1 MDVMDARR
9 RELERAASLGDP
21 AARARAL
28 AERVRAGE
36 LSFDDVRLAARL
48 DDPTAAALAPCLEAW
63 GIDAWSMDARART
76 AEALLTGARSV
87 AVGPAPRPLV
97 EPAGD
102 TRQALR
108 DLYHEVQDGLDAAGL
123 GAWLDAHPGA
133 RLAPPSFRALATAP
147 GGAAPA
153 EDLWTLYAATR
164 LLDLLVARPGHE
176 VEALLALGAGLGA
189 SGLLWTRFHPFFHE
203 LVDVVPDDDDE
214 APPVLVD
221 VCWPALV
228 FGELLVLR
236 SGVVVRAGRRWL
248 DPRLVAEATLHF
260 TYRRA
265 GPRTED
271 PSMGSGSHS
280 QWGTAARRDYATPDA
295 LRFNVDGDAPLE
307 TDLEDGL
314 PVEAA
319 RELLVHRRFVR
330 TRHTRDVW
338 PYHWTLVAP
347 RTREDAGDR
356 LARELARG
364 EQGDPGPAPPG

>member
-1 MDVMDARR
+1 MTD
-9 RELERAASLGDP
+9 RAGG
-21 AARARAL
+21 RAL

-36 LSFDDVRLAARL
+36 VSREAVRLAASL
-48 DDPTAAALAPCLEAW
+48 DDPAATALAPCLEAW
-63 GIDAWSMDARART
+63 RVEPWSIEARART
-76 AEALLTGARSV
+76 AQALLEGGGGARSV
-87 AVGPAPRPLV
+87 PVGPPPRPPI
-97 EPAGD
+97 EPAPGAEE
-102 TRQALR
+102 ALR
-108 DLYHEVQDGLDAAGL
+108 GLYHELLDELDGAGVAA
-123 GAWLDAHPGA
+123 WVERQPDV
-133 RLAPPSFRALATAP
+133 RLAPPALRRLEDAPPRAACFD
-147 GGAAPA
+147 
-153 EDLWTLYAATR
+153 DLRTLYAATR

-189 SGLLWTRFHPFFHE
+189 AGLLWTRFHPFFHE
-203 LVDVVPDDDDE
+203 LVDVVPDDCDE

-295 LRFNVDGDAPLE
+295 LWFNVDGDAPLE
-307 TDLEDGL
+307 ADLADGL

-330 TRHTRDVW
+330 TRHARDVW

-364 EQGDPGPAPPG
+364 EQGDPDPAAPG